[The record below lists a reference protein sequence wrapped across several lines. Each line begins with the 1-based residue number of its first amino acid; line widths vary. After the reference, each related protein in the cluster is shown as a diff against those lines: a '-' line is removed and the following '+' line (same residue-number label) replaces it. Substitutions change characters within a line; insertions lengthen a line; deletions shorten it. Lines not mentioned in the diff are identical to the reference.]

1 MWQGASEYPAGGFG
15 NGSTRG
21 SRRSTERY
29 ASRFR
34 ARRQAK
40 DRAPWPTQ
48 ELAGRA
54 WRRAVH
60 LEAPSG
66 TLEAPRI
73 ASTVLGVPDWQ
84 SKGRGRVRLL
94 RVWKTRKC
102 PKCLKV
108 KDVWPQ
114 VVIRWASKRNG
125 RWLVR
130 SFPVRKG
137 EVRHP
142 DFAGEDTAR
151 PKVAC
156 RCLSNSGVPR
166 RSIVNQLAMR
176 LSVTY
181 DRSGDRPVSPLNPAV
196 W

>member
-1 MWQGASEYPAGGFG
+1 MGLPAAPGGRL
-15 NGSTRG
+15 NDMRRG
-21 SRRSTERY
+21 FEPVGKLRTGRPGRLKSLLVGPGGELYTWKRPRGRWRPRALPQRS
-29 ASRFR
+29 
-34 ARRQAK
+34 
-40 DRAPWPTQ
+40 W
-48 ELAGRA
+48 
-54 WRRAVH
+54 
-60 LEAPSG
+60 
-66 TLEAPRI
+66 
-73 ASTVLGVPDWQ
+73 VPDWQ

-156 RCLSNSGVPR
+156 RCPSNSGVPR